1 MLFCGC
7 VVQCAF
13 LVWCMVPMDN
23 NGAQLI
29 YKRIIK
35 PFIKKHEGEFDQVAE
50 ALTEQAKEITGK
62 GEWVT

>member
-1 MLFCGC
+1 
-7 VVQCAF
+7 
-13 LVWCMVPMDN
+13 MVPMDN